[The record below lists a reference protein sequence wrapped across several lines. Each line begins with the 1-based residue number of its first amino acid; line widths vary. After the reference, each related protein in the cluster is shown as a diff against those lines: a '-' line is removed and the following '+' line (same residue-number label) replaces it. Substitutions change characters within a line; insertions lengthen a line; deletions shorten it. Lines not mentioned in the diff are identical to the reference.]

1 MSVTGIHSAVL
12 DWTLC
17 QPLPITMPEDAT
29 ILSVKYHSYHDHL
42 YFSAN
47 PNAKKVVREF
57 VCGSTGSV
65 FEPIQ
70 GKEHVYL
77 GTTIDE
83 DSKAWHIFELIR
95 TEIKAPVTKAPS
107 SVNASRS
114 QPLHPGPRKR

>member
-47 PNAKKVVREF
+47 PNGKKVVREF
-57 VCGSTGSV
+57 VCGMTGSV
-65 FEPIQ
+65 FEPIH

-83 DSKAWHIFELIR
+83 ESRAWHIFELVLIK
-95 TEIKAPVTKAPS
+95 KAPITKPTS
-107 SVNASRS
+107 SEPIMRPTS
-114 QPLHPGPRKR
+114 PPPPRKR